1 MGIESDQL
9 VFDYLSRVGDL
20 AQQRGLSSG
29 ARMRLVAELRAQVDA
44 AKPDTVPGVRRV
56 LARLGTPEAV
66 VSAAGGSAPPA
77 ERTPRAGAEPPPR
90 PGLRDK
96 LGGAARRFGQG
107 GGAGGRTNAGGGSG
121 TGLPG
126 EASGTTGSGGH
137 DGATAKRH
145 SPPTRDGA
153 PTSDSPPTRSNL
165 HKNDNIRKNV
175 NLPEN
180 DTPPRNHSSPRTSGL
195 PSLSGLGEGLRGLAG
210 KVPAPRDGRRR
221 SARAREPE
229 PPPPASPPHLAG
241 FDELG
246 DSTVAFGE
254 GAGEPDWWRV
264 AEGPFAPYGPYE
276 PGETVPGFVGG
287 IEIPEIRERPP
298 GERQDGPLSLEKGE
312 RDEDGEEAGDEEAD
326 GEPGEETAAVPRTG
340 VLPRVLAWRRRSAAA
355 EPYAED
361 PEPVEYVQA
370 ARPPLS
376 PVLLLAVLLL
386 VAGAVLGSWLA
397 LAGGWVL
404 AYTSRRL
411 LRGEAKFAALGV
423 PGVVVGGLVVWL
435 WGRVD
440 GRWGEPIAEGQL
452 GHELAGV
459 LPVVVRVAAV
469 ASALFL
475 VWRMR
480 RQPR

>member
-20 AQQRGLSSG
+20 AQRRGLSSG

-66 VSAAGGSAPPA
+66 VTAAGGGASVPP
-77 ERTPRAGAEPPPR
+77 TPQAAAEPPTR

-96 LGGAARRFGQG
+96 LGGAARRFGTG
-107 GGAGGRTNAGGGSG
+107 GGTGVSGEAGGTEAPGHRNGGLAKDDGPKGGG
-121 TGLPG
+121 PK
-126 EASGTTGSGGH
+126 GG
-137 DGATAKRH
+137 G
-145 SPPTRDGA
+145 
-153 PTSDSPPTRSNL
+153 
-165 HKNDNIRKNV
+165 
-175 NLPEN
+175 
-180 DTPPRNHSSPRTSGL
+180 
-195 PSLSGLGEGLRGLAG
+195 LSGLGEGLRGLAG
-210 KVPAPRDGRRR
+210 KVPAPRDGKRR
-221 SARAREPE
+221 SPRAREPE
-229 PPPPASPPHLAG
+229 PPPTASPPHLAG

-254 GAGEPDWWRV
+254 GADEPDWWRV
-264 AEGPFAPYGPYE
+264 DDGPFSPYGSYE
-276 PGETVPGFVGG
+276 PSETVPGFVGG

-298 GERQDGPLSLEKGE
+298 GERKDGPLSLEKGE
-312 RDEDGEEAGDEEAD
+312 RGEDGEADDAEEEDADAGGEHGEEAA
-326 GEPGEETAAVPRTG
+326 EAPRTG
-340 VLPRVLAWRRRSAAA
+340 VLPRVLPRVLAWRRRSATP
-355 EPYAED
+355 EPYAE
-361 PEPVEYVQA
+361 ESELVEYVQA

-411 LRGEAKFAALGV
+411 PRGEAKFAALGV
-423 PGVVVGGLVVWL
+423 PGVIVGGLVVWL

-440 GRWGEPIAEGQL
+440 GRWGEPIADGQL
-452 GHELAGV
+452 GQELTGV

>member
-66 VSAAGGSAPPA
+66 VTAAGGGAPAPL
-77 ERTPRAGAEPPPR
+77 TPQAAAEPLAR

-96 LGGAARRFGQG
+96 LGGAARRFGTGGAG
-107 GGAGGRTNAGGGSG
+107 GGAGGNTGGGPGVPGEAGGSAAPGPQDAGPARSG
-121 TGLPG
+121 DPARNGGPARGGGLPG
-126 EASGTTGSGGH
+126 
-137 DGATAKRH
+137 
-145 SPPTRDGA
+145 
-153 PTSDSPPTRSNL
+153 
-165 HKNDNIRKNV
+165 
-175 NLPEN
+175 LP
-180 DTPPRNHSSPRTSGL
+180 
-195 PSLSGLGEGLRGLAG
+195 GLGEGLRGLAG
-210 KVPAPRDGRRR
+210 KVPAPRDGKRR
-221 SARAREPE
+221 SSRAREPE
-229 PPPPASPPHLAG
+229 PPPTASPPHLAG

-254 GAGEPDWWRV
+254 GADEPDWWRV
-264 AEGPFAPYGPYE
+264 EDGPLGPYVSYE

-298 GERQDGPLSLEKGE
+298 GEREDGPLSLEKGE
-312 RDEDGEEAGDEEAD
+312 READDAEDADAEAGGEHGEEAAEA
-326 GEPGEETAAVPRTG
+326 PRTG
-340 VLPRVLAWRRRSAAA
+340 VLARVLPRVLAWRRQPAASEPA
-355 EPYAED
+355 APEPYAEE
-361 PEPVEYVQA
+361 PEPAEYVRA

-397 LAGGWVL
+397 LAGGWAL

-411 LRGEAKFAALGV
+411 PRGEARFAALGV
-423 PGVVVGGLVVWL
+423 PGVIVGGLVVWL

-440 GRWGEPIAEGQL
+440 GRWGEPIADGQL
-452 GHELAGV
+452 GHELTGV

>member
-56 LARLGTPEAV
+56 LSRLGTPEAV
-66 VSAAGGSAPPA
+66 VEAAGGSGPPA
-77 ERTPRAGAEPPPR
+77 SPGPSGAAEPRPR
-90 PGLRDK
+90 PG
-96 LGGAARRFGQG
+96 
-107 GGAGGRTNAGGGSG
+107 AGDQDTISANG
-121 TGLPG
+121 P
-126 EASGTTGSGGH
+126 
-137 DGATAKRH
+137 AK
-145 SPPTRDGA
+145 
-153 PTSDSPPTRSNL
+153 PTSRPSRPALPNL
-165 HKNDNIRKNV
+165 
-175 NLPEN
+175 
-180 DTPPRNHSSPRTSGL
+180 SA
-195 PSLSGLGEGLRGLAG
+195 LGEGLRGRLAG
-210 KVPAPRDGRRR
+210 KIPSPRDGAPRDGAPREGKRR
-221 SARAREPE
+221 SGRAREPE
-229 PPPPASPPHLAG
+229 PPPTASPPHLAG

-246 DSTVAFGE
+246 DGSA
-254 GAGEPDWWRV
+254 EPDWWRV
-264 AEGPFAPYGPYE
+264 QEDPYGPYG
-276 PGETVPGFVGG
+276 PGETVPGFIGG

-298 GERQDGPLSLEKGE
+298 GEREEGGPLSLEKGE
-312 RDEDGEEAGDEEAD
+312 RGGDDDAEGEDGEDGEEGGEHGEEAA
-326 GEPGEETAAVPRTG
+326 EAPRG
-340 VLPRVLAWRRRSAAA
+340 VLPRVLARWRRSGTAP
-355 EPYAED
+355 EPYAEE
-361 PEPVEYVQA
+361 PEAVEYAPV

-386 VAGAVLGSWLA
+386 VAGAVTGVWLA

-411 LRGEAKFAALGV
+411 PRGEAKFAALGV
-423 PGVVVGGLVVWL
+423 PGVIVGGLVVWL

-452 GHELAGV
+452 GHELTGV

>member
-56 LARLGTPEAV
+56 LSRLGTPEAV
-66 VSAAGGSAPPA
+66 VEAAGGSGPPPSPGPPGA
-77 ERTPRAGAEPPPR
+77 AEPQPR

-96 LGGAARRFGQG
+96 LGGAARLLG
-107 GGAGGRTNAGGGSG
+107 TGGSG
-121 TGLPG
+121 GTSGTSG
-126 EASGTTGSGGH
+126 VGGASGTNGGDAPHTPPGTGDQNTTS
-137 DGATAKRH
+137 AK
-145 SPPTRDGA
+145 A
-153 PTSDSPPTRSNL
+153 PTDPGGRPALPNL
-165 HKNDNIRKNV
+165 
-175 NLPEN
+175 
-180 DTPPRNHSSPRTSGL
+180 SA
-195 PSLSGLGEGLRGLAG
+195 LGEGLRGRIAG
-210 KVPAPRDGRRR
+210 KIPAPRDGKRRR
-221 SARAREPE
+221 DREPE
-229 PPPPASPPHLAG
+229 PPPAASPPHLAG

-246 DSTVAFGE
+246 DGSA
-254 GAGEPDWWRV
+254 EPDWWRV
-264 AEGPFAPYGPYE
+264 QEDPYGPYG
-276 PGETVPGFVGG
+276 PGETVPGFIGG

-298 GERQDGPLSLEKGE
+298 GERADGPLSLEKGE
-312 RDEDGEEAGDEEAD
+312 RDGDDDAEDAQDADDEAGGEHGEEAAEA
-326 GEPGEETAAVPRTG
+326 PRG
-340 VLPRVLAWRRRSAAA
+340 VLPRVLARWRRTGAAPQ
-355 EPYAED
+355 PYAEE
-361 PEPVEYVQA
+361 PEAVEYAPV
-370 ARPPLS
+370 ARAPLS

-386 VAGAVLGSWLA
+386 VAGAVTGAWLA
-397 LAGGWVL
+397 LAGGWVI

-411 LRGEAKFAALGV
+411 PRREAKFAALGV
-423 PGVVVGGLVVWL
+423 PGVIVGGLVVWL

-452 GHELAGV
+452 GHELTGV

-469 ASALFL
+469 ASAVFL

>member
-56 LARLGTPEAV
+56 LSRLGTPEAV
-66 VSAAGGSAPPA
+66 VEAAGGSGPPPSPGPSGA
-77 ERTPRAGAEPPPR
+77 AEPQPR

-96 LGGAARRFGQG
+96 LGGAARLLGT
-107 GGAGGRTNAGGGSG
+107 GGAGGTGGTAG
-121 TGLPG
+121 P
-126 EASGTTGSGGH
+126 
-137 DGATAKRH
+137 DGRQ
-145 SPPTRDGA
+145 A
-153 PTSDSPPTRSNL
+153 PAGP
-165 HKNDNIRKNV
+165 
-175 NLPEN
+175 
-180 DTPPRNHSSPRTSGL
+180 DTPPGTGDQNTTSAKAPTDPGGRPTL
-195 PSLSGLGEGLRGLAG
+195 PNLSALGEGLREGLRGRIAG
-210 KVPAPRDGRRR
+210 KIPAPRGGKRRPGRH
-221 SARAREPE
+221 REPE
-229 PPPPASPPHLAG
+229 PPPTASPPHLAG

-246 DSTVAFGE
+246 DGSA
-254 GAGEPDWWRV
+254 EPDWWRV
-264 AEGPFAPYGPYE
+264 QEDPYGPYG

-298 GERQDGPLSLEKGE
+298 GERADGPLSLEKGE
-312 RDEDGEEAGDEEAD
+312 RDGDDDAEDAAEEDDEAGGEHGEEAAEA
-326 GEPGEETAAVPRTG
+326 PRG
-340 VLPRVLAWRRRSAAA
+340 VLPRVLARWRRSGAAP
-355 EPYAED
+355 EPYAEE
-361 PEPVEYVQA
+361 PEAVEYAPV
-370 ARPPLS
+370 ARAPLS

-386 VAGAVLGSWLA
+386 VAGAVTGVWLA
-397 LAGGWVL
+397 LAGGWVI

-411 LRGEAKFAALGV
+411 PRREAKFAALGV
-423 PGVVVGGLVVWL
+423 PGVIVGGLVVWL

-440 GRWGEPIAEGQL
+440 GRWGDPIAEGQL
-452 GHELAGV
+452 GHELTGV

-469 ASALFL
+469 ASAVFL

>member
-44 AKPDTVPGVRRV
+44 VKPDTVPGVRRV
-56 LARLGTPEAV
+56 LSRLGTPEAV
-66 VSAAGGSAPPA
+66 VTAAGGSGPSAVPGPRGAP
-77 ERTPRAGAEPPPR
+77 EPEPR

-96 LGGAARRFGQG
+96 LGGAARRFGT
-107 GGAGGRTNAGGGSG
+107 GGAGDTGGTGGTSGAGGSAAGPGEPGGVTGPGGGQGSG
-121 TGLPG
+121 IAKPSGIAKGSGIAKPSGTAKGSGIAKGGGLPG
-126 EASGTTGSGGH
+126 
-137 DGATAKRH
+137 
-145 SPPTRDGA
+145 
-153 PTSDSPPTRSNL
+153 
-165 HKNDNIRKNV
+165 
-175 NLPEN
+175 LP
-180 DTPPRNHSSPRTSGL
+180 GL
-195 PSLSGLGEGLRGLAG
+195 PGLSGLGEGLRGLAG
-210 KVPAPRDGRRR
+210 KVPAPRDGKRR

-229 PPPPASPPHLAG
+229 PPPTASPPHLAG

-254 GAGEPDWWRV
+254 GADEPDWWRV
-264 AEGPFAPYGPYE
+264 EEGPFAAYGSYE
-276 PGETVPGFVGG
+276 PGETVPGFIGG

-298 GERQDGPLSLEKGE
+298 GERKDGPLSLEKDGRDDDGE
-312 RDEDGEEAGDEEAD
+312 AADDEETEDGEAGGEHGEEAA
-326 GEPGEETAAVPRTG
+326 EAPRTG
-340 VLPRVLAWRRRSAAA
+340 VLPRVLPRVLAWRRQRAAVP
-355 EPYAED
+355 EPYAEE
-361 PEPVEYVQA
+361 PEPVEYVPA

-397 LAGGWVL
+397 LAGGWVI

-411 LRGEAKFAALGV
+411 PRGEAKFAALGV
-423 PGVVVGGLVVWL
+423 PGLIVGGLVVWL

-440 GRWGEPIAEGQL
+440 GRWGEPIADGQL
-452 GHELAGV
+452 GHELTGV
-459 LPVVVRVAAV
+459 LPVMVRVAAV

>member
-66 VSAAGGSAPPA
+66 VTAAGGGGAPAPPA
-77 ERTPRAGAEPPPR
+77 PRAAAEPPAR

-96 LGGAARRFGQG
+96 LGGAARRFGTG
-107 GGAGGRTNAGGGSG
+107 GGTSGNTGGGPG
-121 TGLPG
+121 VPGETGGAATPGPQDDGPPKGGGLPG
-126 EASGTTGSGGH
+126 LA
-137 DGATAKRH
+137 
-145 SPPTRDGA
+145 
-153 PTSDSPPTRSNL
+153 
-165 HKNDNIRKNV
+165 
-175 NLPEN
+175 
-180 DTPPRNHSSPRTSGL
+180 
-195 PSLSGLGEGLRGLAG
+195 GLGEGLRGLAG
-210 KVPAPRDGRRR
+210 KVPAPRDGKRR
-221 SARAREPE
+221 SPRAREPE
-229 PPPPASPPHLAG
+229 PPPTASPPHLAG

-254 GAGEPDWWRV
+254 GADEPDWWRV
-264 AEGPFAPYGPYE
+264 EDGPFSPYGTYE
-276 PGETVPGFVGG
+276 PSETVPGFVGG

-298 GERQDGPLSLEKGE
+298 GERKDGSLSLEKGE
-312 RDEDGEEAGDEEAD
+312 RGEDGETDDAEEAEEED
-326 GEPGEETAAVPRTG
+326 ADAGGEHGEEAAEVPRTG
-340 VLPRVLAWRRRSAAA
+340 VLPRVLPRVLAWRRRSAAP
-355 EPYAED
+355 EPYAEE
-361 PEPVEYVQA
+361 PEPVEYVRA
-370 ARPPLS
+370 GRPPLS

-411 LRGEAKFAALGV
+411 PRGEAKFAALGV
-423 PGVVVGGLVVWL
+423 PGVIVGGLVVWL

-440 GRWGEPIAEGQL
+440 GRWGEPIADGQL
-452 GHELAGV
+452 GQELTGV
-459 LPVVVRVAAV
+459 LPVVVRIAAV

>member
-66 VSAAGGSAPPA
+66 VTAAGGGGAPVPP
-77 ERTPRAGAEPPPR
+77 TPQAAAEPPAR

-96 LGGAARRFGQG
+96 LGGAARRFGTG
-107 GGAGGRTNAGGGSG
+107 GGTDVSGEVDGTEAPGHRNGGPAKDDGPKGGG
-121 TGLPG
+121 LK
-126 EASGTTGSGGH
+126 GG
-137 DGATAKRH
+137 G
-145 SPPTRDGA
+145 
-153 PTSDSPPTRSNL
+153 
-165 HKNDNIRKNV
+165 
-175 NLPEN
+175 
-180 DTPPRNHSSPRTSGL
+180 
-195 PSLSGLGEGLRGLAG
+195 LSGLGEGLRGLAG
-210 KVPAPRDGRRR
+210 KVPAPRDGKRR
-221 SARAREPE
+221 SPRAREPE
-229 PPPPASPPHLAG
+229 PPPTASPPHLAG

-254 GAGEPDWWRV
+254 GADEPDWWRV
-264 AEGPFAPYGPYE
+264 DDGPFGPYGSYE
-276 PGETVPGFVGG
+276 PSETVPGFVGG

-298 GERQDGPLSLEKGE
+298 GERKDGPLSLEKGE
-312 RDEDGEEAGDEEAD
+312 RGEDGEADDAEEEDADAGGEHGEEAA
-326 GEPGEETAAVPRTG
+326 EAPRTG
-340 VLPRVLAWRRRSAAA
+340 VLPRVLPRVLAWRRRSAAP
-355 EPYAED
+355 EPYAEE

-386 VAGAVLGSWLA
+386 VAGAALGSWLA

-411 LRGEAKFAALGV
+411 PRGEAKFAALGV
-423 PGVVVGGLVVWL
+423 PGVIVGGLVVWL

-440 GRWGEPIAEGQL
+440 GRWGEPIADGQL
-452 GHELAGV
+452 GQELTGV

>member
-44 AKPDTVPGVRRV
+44 VKPDTVPGVRRV
-56 LARLGTPEAV
+56 LSRLGTPEAV
-66 VSAAGGSAPPA
+66 VKAAGGSGPP
-77 ERTPRAGAEPPPR
+77 PPPGSQGGPEPR

-96 LGGAARRFGQG
+96 LGGAARRLGTG
-107 GGAGGRTNAGGGSG
+107 GTGGSG
-121 TGLPG
+121 TAGSGTGSSSFTGSTTGAPGESSTTGGPGGQDGGPARSGGLPG
-126 EASGTTGSGGH
+126 
-137 DGATAKRH
+137 
-145 SPPTRDGA
+145 
-153 PTSDSPPTRSNL
+153 
-165 HKNDNIRKNV
+165 
-175 NLPEN
+175 
-180 DTPPRNHSSPRTSGL
+180 
-195 PSLSGLGEGLRGLAG
+195 LSGLGEGLRGLAG

-221 SARAREPE
+221 PARRQEPE
-229 PPPPASPPHLAG
+229 PPPTASPPHLAG

-246 DSTVAFGE
+246 DGTVDLGDDLH
-254 GAGEPDWWRV
+254 EPDWWRV
-264 AEGPFAPYGPYE
+264 EDGPHGPFTSYE
-276 PGETVPGFVGG
+276 PGETVPGFIGG

-298 GERQDGPLSLEKGE
+298 GERKDGPLSLEKGA
-312 RDEDGEEAGDEEAD
+312 RDADEEAEDEEAEDGEEDGEHGEEAA
-326 GEPGEETAAVPRTG
+326 GAPRG
-340 VLPRVLAWRRRSAAA
+340 MLPRVLPGVLAWRRRSAAP
-355 EPYAED
+355 EPYAEE

-397 LAGGWVL
+397 LAGGWVI

-411 LRGEAKFAALGV
+411 PRREAKFAALGV
-423 PGVVVGGLVVWL
+423 PGLIVGGLVVWL

-452 GHELAGV
+452 GPELTGV

>member
-44 AKPDTVPGVRRV
+44 SKQDTVPGVRRV
-56 LARLGTPEAV
+56 LSRLGTPEAV
-66 VSAAGGSAPPA
+66 VTAAGGGGAPAPG
-77 ERTPRAGAEPPPR
+77 TPQAAAEPPER

-96 LGGAARRFGQG
+96 LGGAVRRFGTG
-107 GGAGGRTNAGGGSG
+107 GTTGDGTGVPGGTGGTATPVPQDSGPARGA
-121 TGLPG
+121 GLPG
-126 EASGTTGSGGH
+126 
-137 DGATAKRH
+137 
-145 SPPTRDGA
+145 
-153 PTSDSPPTRSNL
+153 
-165 HKNDNIRKNV
+165 
-175 NLPEN
+175 
-180 DTPPRNHSSPRTSGL
+180 
-195 PSLSGLGEGLRGLAG
+195 LSGLGEGLRGLAG
-210 KVPAPRDGRRR
+210 KVPAPRDGKRR
-221 SARAREPE
+221 SSRTREPE
-229 PPPPASPPHLAG
+229 PPPAASPPHLAG

-254 GAGEPDWWRV
+254 GADEPDWWRV
-264 AEGPFAPYGPYE
+264 EEDGPFGPYGGPYE
-276 PGETVPGFVGG
+276 PSETVPGFVGG

-298 GERQDGPLSLEKGE
+298 GERKDGPLSLEKDG
-312 RDEDGEEAGDEEAD
+312 RDDDEDGEADDAEDEDGGGEHGEEAA
-326 GEPGEETAAVPRTG
+326 EAPRTG
-340 VLPRVLAWRRRSAAA
+340 VLPRVLPRLLAWRRRPAAP
-355 EPYAED
+355 EPYAEE

-397 LAGGWVL
+397 LAGGWGL

-411 LRGEAKFAALGV
+411 PRGEAKFAALGV
-423 PGVVVGGLVVWL
+423 PGMVVGGLVLWL

-440 GRWGEPIAEGQL
+440 RWWGESIADGQL
-452 GHELAGV
+452 GHELTGM
-459 LPVVVRVAAV
+459 LPVVVRIAAV

-475 VWRMR
+475 AWRMR

>member
-44 AKPDTVPGVRRV
+44 VKPDTVPGVRRV

-66 VSAAGGSAPPA
+66 VAAAGGSGPPA
-77 ERTPRAGAEPPPR
+77 ARAPQGGAEPPSR

-96 LGGAARRFGQG
+96 LGGAARRFGPGGTGSTGGTHG
-107 GGAGGRTNAGGGSG
+107 GGTGNGASAPGETSG
-121 TGLPG
+121 TS
-126 EASGTTGSGGH
+126 ASDARDGGAPH
-137 DGATAKRH
+137 DGAPAG
-145 SPPTRDGA
+145 DG
-153 PTSDSPPTRSNL
+153 
-165 HKNDNIRKNV
+165 
-175 NLPEN
+175 
-180 DTPPRNHSSPRTSGL
+180 TPSRTGGL
-195 PSLSGLGEGLRGLAG
+195 PTLSGLGDGLRGLVG

-221 SARAREPE
+221 SARAKEPE
-229 PPPPASPPHLAG
+229 PPPTASPPHLAG

-246 DSTVAFGE
+246 DGTVAFGE
-254 GAGEPDWWRV
+254 DTGEPDWWRV
-264 AEGPFAPYGPYE
+264 EESPFGPVGTYE
-276 PGETVPGFVGG
+276 SGETVPGFIGG

-298 GERQDGPLSLEKGE
+298 GERKEGGPPSLEKGE
-312 RDEDGEEAGDEEAD
+312 RGADGEAADEESEDGNADGNADGEEMSA
-326 GEPGEETAAVPRTG
+326 PPRTG
-340 VLPRVLAWRRRSAAA
+340 LLPRVLAWRRRSAAP
-355 EPYAED
+355 EPYAEE
-361 PEPVEYVQA
+361 PEPVEYA
-370 ARPPLS
+370 PPARPPLS

-397 LAGGWVL
+397 LGGGWVI

-411 LRGEAKFAALGV
+411 SRAEAKFAALGV
-423 PGVVVGGLVVWL
+423 PGAIAGGLVVWL

-452 GHELAGV
+452 GHEMAGV

-480 RQPR
+480 RLPR

>member
-66 VSAAGGSAPPA
+66 VTAAGGGGAPVPPA
-77 ERTPRAGAEPPPR
+77 PQAAAEPPAR
-90 PGLRDK
+90 LGLRDK
-96 LGGAARRFGQG
+96 LGGAARRFGTG
-107 GGAGGRTNAGGGSG
+107 GGTDVSGEAAGTEAPGHRNGGPAKDDGPKGGG
-121 TGLPG
+121 LK
-126 EASGTTGSGGH
+126 GG
-137 DGATAKRH
+137 G
-145 SPPTRDGA
+145 
-153 PTSDSPPTRSNL
+153 
-165 HKNDNIRKNV
+165 
-175 NLPEN
+175 
-180 DTPPRNHSSPRTSGL
+180 
-195 PSLSGLGEGLRGLAG
+195 LSGLGEGLRGLAG
-210 KVPAPRDGRRR
+210 KVPAPRDGKRR
-221 SARAREPE
+221 SPRAREPE
-229 PPPPASPPHLAG
+229 PPPTASPPHLAG

-254 GAGEPDWWRV
+254 GADEPDWWRV
-264 AEGPFAPYGPYE
+264 DDGPFSPYGSYE
-276 PGETVPGFVGG
+276 PSETVPGFVGG

-298 GERQDGPLSLEKGE
+298 GERKDGPLSLEKGE
-312 RDEDGEEAGDEEAD
+312 RGEDGEADDAEEEDADAGGEHGEEAA
-326 GEPGEETAAVPRTG
+326 EAPRTG
-340 VLPRVLAWRRRSAAA
+340 VLPRVLPRVLPWRWRSAAP
-355 EPYAED
+355 EPYAEE

-411 LRGEAKFAALGV
+411 PRGEAKFAALGV
-423 PGVVVGGLVVWL
+423 PGVIVGGLVVWL

-440 GRWGEPIAEGQL
+440 GRWGEPIADGQL
-452 GHELAGV
+452 GQELTGV

>member
-44 AKPDTVPGVRRV
+44 AKPDTVSGVRRV

-66 VSAAGGSAPPA
+66 VTAAGGGGAPVPP
-77 ERTPRAGAEPPPR
+77 TPQAAAEPPAR

-96 LGGAARRFGQG
+96 LGGAARRFGTG
-107 GGAGGRTNAGGGSG
+107 GGTDVSGETGGTEAPGYRNGGPAKDDGPKGGG
-121 TGLPG
+121 
-126 EASGTTGSGGH
+126 
-137 DGATAKRH
+137 
-145 SPPTRDGA
+145 
-153 PTSDSPPTRSNL
+153 
-165 HKNDNIRKNV
+165 
-175 NLPEN
+175 
-180 DTPPRNHSSPRTSGL
+180 
-195 PSLSGLGEGLRGLAG
+195 LSGLGEGLRGLAG
-210 KVPAPRDGRRR
+210 KVPAPRDGKRR
-221 SARAREPE
+221 SPRSREPE
-229 PPPPASPPHLAG
+229 PPPTASPPHLAG

-254 GAGEPDWWRV
+254 GADEPDWWRV
-264 AEGPFAPYGPYE
+264 DDGPFSPYGSYE
-276 PGETVPGFVGG
+276 PSETVPGFVGG

-298 GERQDGPLSLEKGE
+298 GERKDGPLSLEKGE
-312 RDEDGEEAGDEEAD
+312 RGEDGEADDVEEEDAGGGGEHGEEAA
-326 GEPGEETAAVPRTG
+326 EAPRTG
-340 VLPRVLAWRRRSAAA
+340 LLPRVLPRVLAWRRRSAAP
-355 EPYAED
+355 EPYADE

-411 LRGEAKFAALGV
+411 PRGEAKFAALGV
-423 PGVVVGGLVVWL
+423 PGVIVGGLVVWL

-440 GRWGEPIAEGQL
+440 GRWGEPIADGQL
-452 GHELAGV
+452 GQELTGV
-459 LPVVVRVAAV
+459 LPVVVRIAAV

>member
-66 VSAAGGSAPPA
+66 VTAAGGGGAPVPP
-77 ERTPRAGAEPPPR
+77 TPQTAAEPPAR

-96 LGGAARRFGQG
+96 LGGAARRFGTG
-107 GGAGGRTNAGGGSG
+107 GGTDVSGDAGGTEAPGHRNGGPAKDDGPKG
-121 TGLPG
+121 GGLPG
-126 EASGTTGSGGH
+126 
-137 DGATAKRH
+137 
-145 SPPTRDGA
+145 
-153 PTSDSPPTRSNL
+153 
-165 HKNDNIRKNV
+165 
-175 NLPEN
+175 
-180 DTPPRNHSSPRTSGL
+180 
-195 PSLSGLGEGLRGLAG
+195 LSGLGEGLRGLAG
-210 KVPAPRDGRRR
+210 KVPAPRDGKRR
-221 SARAREPE
+221 SSRAREPE
-229 PPPPASPPHLAG
+229 PPPTASPPHLAG

-254 GAGEPDWWRV
+254 GADEPDWWRV
-264 AEGPFAPYGPYE
+264 DDGPFSPYGSYE

-298 GERQDGPLSLEKGE
+298 GERKDGPLSLEKGE
-312 RDEDGEEAGDEEAD
+312 RGEDGEAGDAEEEDAGAGGEHGEEAA
-326 GEPGEETAAVPRTG
+326 EAPRTG
-340 VLPRVLAWRRRSAAA
+340 LLPRVLPRVLAWRRRSAAP
-355 EPYAED
+355 EPYAEE
-361 PEPVEYVQA
+361 PEPAEYVPA
-370 ARPPLS
+370 ERPPLS

-411 LRGEAKFAALGV
+411 PRGEAKFAALGV
-423 PGVVVGGLVVWL
+423 PGVIVGGLVVWL

-440 GRWGEPIAEGQL
+440 GRWGEPIADGQL
-452 GHELAGV
+452 GQELTGV